1 LISFPLYLRLKGN
14 VLFHLRA
21 YEDSRHFYLRA
32 LNAKKK
38 LSPNKNCVDVA
49 NAIFNMGNCCMK
61 LGEFDEAFAFLN
73 KAREIYASIN
83 EESLEMAQVCSQIGC
98 LHSLVRF
105 VLELRHFR
113 S

>member
-1 LISFPLYLRLKGN
+1 
-14 VLFHLRA
+14 
-21 YEDSRHFYLRA
+21 
-32 LNAKKK
+32 
-38 LSPNKNCVDVA
+38 
-49 NAIFNMGNCCMK
+49 MK